1 MESLS
6 YLGIILL
13 TLIAPLPSEVIMPL
27 AGFMAAQGQL
37 NLVYAVSAG
46 VFGTLIGVLPWYF
59 AGKYLGEPGLQK
71 LAHQSGGWIKVSAED
86 IEKSKAWFKQY
97 GGRALVMSRVVPGV
111 RTVISVPA
119 GISGM
124 PVLLFLGYVS
134 CGTLVWSSLLASAG
148 YVLGDR
154 YYLVR
159 QYLGPASN
167 VIMAILLVTMVVLLF
182 RYKIR
187 RAKPQSSLRAKEL
200 RAKKLQSKL

>member
-37 NLVYAVSAG
+37 NLVYAVLAG
-46 VFGTLIGVLPWYF
+46 AFGSLMGVLPWYF

-71 LAHQSGGWIKVSAED
+71 LARQSGGWIKVSVED

-124 PVLLFLGYVS
+124 PVLWFLFYVG
-134 CGTLVWSSLLASAG
+134 CGTLVWGSLLASAG

-167 VIMAILLVTMVVLLF
+167 VIMAILFVTMVVLLF
-182 RYKIR
+182 RYKVR
-187 RAKPQSSLRAKEL
+187 RAKSQSSLK
-200 RAKKLQSKL
+200 AKKLQSKL

>member
-1 MESLS
+1 
-6 YLGIILL
+6 
-13 TLIAPLPSEVIMPL
+13 MPL

-37 NLVYAVSAG
+37 NLVYAVLAG
-46 VFGTLIGVLPWYF
+46 VFGVLMGVLPWYF

-71 LAHQSGGWIKVSAED
+71 LARQSGGWIKVSVED
-86 IEKSKAWFKQY
+86 IEKSKSWFKQY
-97 GGRALVMSRVVPGV
+97 GGRALVMSRLVPGV

-124 PVLLFLGYVS
+124 PVLLFLFYVG
-134 CGTLVWSSLLASAG
+134 CGALVWGSLLASAG

-182 RYKIR
+182 KYKIR
-187 RAKPQSSLRAKEL
+187 RAKSQSSL

>member
-37 NLVYAVSAG
+37 NFVYAVLAG
-46 VFGTLIGVLPWYF
+46 LFGSLIGVLPWYF

-71 LAHQSGGWIKVSAED
+71 LARQSGGWIKVSVED

-97 GGRALVMSRVVPGV
+97 GGKALVMSRVVPGV

-124 PVLLFLGYVS
+124 PVLWFLFYVG
-134 CGTLVWSSLLASAG
+134 CGTLAWESLLTGAG

-167 VIMAILLVTMVVLLF
+167 VVMAILLVTIVVLLF
-182 RYKIR
+182 RPKIR
-187 RAKPQSSLRAKEL
+187 RAKSQSRL
-200 RAKKLQSKL
+200 